1 MDTKRKCVE
10 ERLDY
15 MLETFSGSIV
25 DILGR
30 TKLYWIS
37 LKEKENLHFVDQ
49 SMSHF
54 EYSHELKTSQG
65 KYIQLQ
71 FGYANYV
78 LIVWLMS
85 WLVEVSAALKVSS
98 APNNFKWKT
107 MAKQEA
113 PSAQNE
119 LWECFP
125 LLCVP
130 ILFQQVVKTKY
141 TALYEKIWLLGD
153 THDEMMFDIGV
164 KQGCLFSP
172 TLLVANCILNYR
184 LAIGRW
190 HWSTIPI
197 SRDNILSHFC
207 SYCSKKWVLWVPPI

>member
-37 LKEKENLHFVDQ
+37 LKEKENLHFVNQ

-119 LWECFP
+119 LWDSGMPSIIMRTNFISTSCKN
-125 LLCVP
+125 
-130 ILFQQVVKTKY
+130 QVYCSLWENMTSRWY
-141 TALYEKIWLLGD
+141 TWWND
-153 THDEMMFDIGV
+153 V
-164 KQGCLFSP
+164 
-172 TLLVANCILNYR
+172 
-184 LAIGRW
+184 W
-190 HWSTIPI
+190 HW
-197 SRDNILSHFC
+197 C
-207 SYCSKKWVLWVPPI
+207 